1 MITEKNKEA
10 RLDFFR
16 ALYENAKNAY
26 GDILDGFDRNMRQYR
41 GSAEIDGGKENAI
54 TVRNITYEL
63 IESQINSNIP
73 QPKIDTEAY
82 SDESAHLSESIEALL
97 RAERNKLSFE
107 EMNDLDERFT
117 YVYGGSVW
125 LCEWDNESG
134 GVAISLICPKDFI
147 PQPEVYS
154 ADAME
159 YCFIKSYSTRDE
171 AIRTFHL
178 PPDAADALDTDDGSL
193 TDDGIVYI
201 NCFYKGENGAVGK
214 YVFSGG
220 VPLIDIENYYKRKTK
235 VCKRCGKH
243 ENECACEGNFFHL
256 TDIECEDIRDKV
268 TGKTIPSVPFYIPS
282 RLPIVVRR
290 NTPKEKSLFG
300 YSDCDFIR
308 PEQQAINK
316 IESRILQKL
325 LRSGITP
332 IVPDGATVSLNNSVF
347 GQIIKMRPGESMA
360 QYGTVDTTPDISA
373 DIAEAER
380 LYDHAKR
387 ILGVTDAYQGISANY
402 QESGYARQLKIAQST
417 GRLQSKKKLKE
428 IAYTELDRL
437 IFEHYLAFS
446 DEVRP
451 LSVKDGFGKIRNER
465 FDRYD
470 FLIFDTVRGMLR
482 YNDSFLFGIDENG
495 GSDYEREAIWER
507 NLENLKAGTLGDP
520 ADPGTLLRSWQLQAR
535 AHYPHARENLEY
547 FSEKVKEAESF
558 GGL

>member
-1 MITEKNKEA
+1 MITEKNTEA
-10 RLDFFR
+10 RLKFFR

-26 GDILDGFDRNMRQYR
+26 GEALDSFDRNMRQYQ
-41 GSAEIDGGKENAI
+41 GSVEIDGGKENAT

-63 IESQINSNIP
+63 IESQISADIP
-73 QPKIDTEAY
+73 QPKVDPEAY
-82 SDESAHLSESIEALL
+82 SDESSRLSVSIEALL
-97 RAERNKLSFE
+97 RSQRDKLPFE

-154 ADAME
+154 VDSME
-159 YCFIKSYSTRDE
+159 YCFIKSYATKDE
-171 AIRTFHL
+171 MIRRFNLSKDT
-178 PPDAADALDTDDGSL
+178 ADLLDTDDGSL
-193 TDDGIVYI
+193 TEDGIVYI
-201 NCFYKGENGAVGK
+201 NCFYKSDNGAVGK
-214 YVFSGG
+214 LVFSGG
-220 VPLIDIENYYKRKTK
+220 VLLLDIENYYKRKIK
-235 VCKRCGKH
+235 VCKRCGKR
-243 ENECACEGNFFHL
+243 EGECSCDGDSFIL
-256 TDIECEDIRDKV
+256 TDIENEDIRDKA

-308 PEQQAINK
+308 HEQQAINK

-347 GQIIKMRPGESMA
+347 GQIIKMRPGESAA

-417 GRLQSKKKLKE
+417 GRLQSKKKLKG
-428 IAYTELDRL
+428 IAYTSLDRL

-446 DEVRP
+446 DEVRN
-451 LSVKDGFGKIRNER
+451 LSVKDGFNNIRSEI

-470 FLIFDTVRGMLR
+470 FLIFDTVKGMLR

-495 GSDYEREAIWER
+495 GADYEREAIWER

-520 ADPGTLLRSWQLQAR
+520 QDPRTLLRYWQLQER
-535 AHYPHARENLEY
+535 SHYPHARENAEY
-547 FSEKVKEAESF
+547 FSAQVKKGEAYEIE
-558 GGL
+558 

>member
-1 MITEKNKEA
+1 MITEKNKGA

-16 ALYENAKNAY
+16 SLYENAKNAY
-26 GDILDGFDRNMRQYR
+26 GDTLDGFDRNMRQYQ
-41 GSAEIDGGKENAI
+41 GSTDIDGGKENAT

-63 IESQINSNIP
+63 IESQISSDIP
-73 QPKIDTEAY
+73 QPKIDSEAY
-82 SDESAHLSESIEALL
+82 SEENSRLAVSIEALL
-97 RAERNKLSFE
+97 RSQRNKLPFE

-125 LCEWDNESG
+125 LCEWDNERG
-134 GVAISLICPKDFI
+134 GVEISLIPPKDFI
-147 PQPEVYS
+147 PEPEVYS
-154 ADAME
+154 ADEME

-171 AIRTFHL
+171 AVRRFHIPTDL
-178 PPDAADALDTDDGSL
+178 TDYLDTDNGSL
-193 TDDGIVYI
+193 TEDGIVYI
-201 NCFYKGENGAVGK
+201 NCFYKDEDGAVGK

-220 VPLIDIENYYKRKTK
+220 VQLLDIKNYYKRKIK
-235 VCKRCGKH
+235 VCKKCGKR
-243 ENECACEGNFFHL
+243 EGECACETDSFRL
-256 TDIECEDIRDKV
+256 TDIEYEDVRDKA
-268 TGKTIPSVPFYIPS
+268 TGKTIPSVPFYIPT
-282 RLPIVVRR
+282 RLPIVIRR

-300 YSDCDFIR
+300 YSDCEFIR

-316 IESRILQKL
+316 VESRILQKL

-332 IVPDGATVSLNNSVF
+332 IVPDGATVTLNNSVF
-347 GQIIKMRPGESMA
+347 GQIIKMRPGESVA

-428 IAYTELDRL
+428 IAYTALDRL

-446 DEVRP
+446 DEAREI
-451 LSVKDGFGKIRNER
+451 SVGDGFDKIHNEV

-470 FLIFDTVRGMLR
+470 FLVFDTVRGALR
-482 YNDSFLFGIDENG
+482 YNDSFLFGVDENG
-495 GSDYEREAIWER
+495 GRDYEREALWER

-520 ADPGTLLRSWQLQAR
+520 SAPKTLLRYWQLQEK
-535 AHYPHARENLEY
+535 AHYPHARENVEY
-547 FSEKVKEAESF
+547 FSEITKEAEIY
-558 GGL
+558 GAE